1 MKKLDY
7 VFGFFLTLCEKFI
20 EAIVPVFYF
29 LCLLASAILAMTLVL
44 NIVSIVEIDT
54 MSDAIGQLKIGALV
68 ALVLG
73 VGYWLIVKVFRI
85 RNWDFLFFVKLGFYG
100 GYYCSCMISACGLI
114 GLFAA
119 DKLSGIGT
127 LIGLAL
133 AATLAL
139 CPQAVKKLK
148 RR

>member
-7 VFGFFLTLCEKFI
+7 VFVGFLTLCEKFI

-29 LCLLASAILAMTLVL
+29 WCLLASAILAMTLVF

-54 MSDAIGQLKIGALV
+54 MSNAIGQLKIGALA
-68 ALVLG
+68 ALILG

-85 RNWDFLFFVKLGFYG
+85 RNWDFLFSVKVGFYG

-139 CPQAVKKLK
+139 CPQVVKKLK